1 MDFLPCVRLLKM
13 GEKVLVANKLQM
25 CKELLGLEL
34 TLEGTR
40 TKEKLSFSGK
50 KFPFPR
56 RLGEIHDFP

>member
-1 MDFLPCVRLLKM
+1 M